1 LEDFYIPVLNEAI
14 EYKRI
19 AGFFSSS
26 SLAIAAR
33 GIKGL
38 IKNNGKM
45 KLLISPRLSKNDIK
59 TIENSINKPEI
70 YLENKLMS
78 ELDNIQNI
86 LERNYV
92 YALGWL
98 LVNDMLE
105 IKVVVP
111 KNKNDQF
118 LSFDEVNSRGIFHQK
133 VGIFKDLEGNI
144 ISFSGSIN
152 ETSTGW
158 LENIEEFKVFKLW
171 EDGQKDY
178 CKGDIDKFDS
188 FWNSNRNNVEI
199 LDLPKAV
206 KKHLID
212 NAPEDIFNVLSVKNY
227 RKEKKK
233 VMEINSLSLFDYQEE
248 AVKKWE
254 NNNRR
259 LILEMATGTGK
270 TRTAIGCI
278 TKLNQI
284 KRLVVIIA
292 TPQNTLTLQ
301 WKNEIEKLNIRY
313 DSFIIADSTNTKWKT
328 QLENSL
334 LDLSFNLE
342 NMIIVY
348 TTHATC
354 SSNDFIKIIS
364 KNKRNIKYFFVGDE
378 AHGLGAYKTQRGLLE
393 LYDYRLGLSATP
405 KRWYDDIGTEKLYNF
420 FGNDSFEFSINDALN
435 NINPLTNKPYL
446 VNYTYKPYFTTLTEE
461 ELGEYKK
468 LSKKISKLSNY
479 SKDSDKYLKYRENLI
494 FNRANIHKSADNKYE
509 IFNYILEEINVLKDT
524 LIFVSPEQIDNV
536 IELLNK
542 KGIVAKKFTQEEG
555 TVPLSKFN
563 GRTERQYIIDKFK
576 ENKYDVLV
584 AIKCLDEGI
593 DIPSAKNAILMAS
606 STNPREYIQR
616 IGRVIRQSEDKKEAI
631 IYDIIIKPNYENL
644 NKNFIEF
651 EKSIFEKEMARV
663 LEIAENASNN
673 AEAYEIVYN
682 QIRGG
687 V

>member
-1 LEDFYIPVLNEAI
+1 MSFKSIDIKSNYESGIDNLLEDFYIPVLNEAI

-233 VMEINSLSLFDYQEE
+233 VMEIN
-248 AVKKWE
+248 
-254 NNNRR
+254 
-259 LILEMATGTGK
+259 
-270 TRTAIGCI
+270 
-278 TKLNQI
+278 
-284 KRLVVIIA
+284 
-292 TPQNTLTLQ
+292 
-301 WKNEIEKLNIRY
+301 
-313 DSFIIADSTNTKWKT
+313 
-328 QLENSL
+328 
-334 LDLSFNLE
+334 
-342 NMIIVY
+342 
-348 TTHATC
+348 
-354 SSNDFIKIIS
+354 
-364 KNKRNIKYFFVGDE
+364 
-378 AHGLGAYKTQRGLLE
+378 
-393 LYDYRLGLSATP
+393 
-405 KRWYDDIGTEKLYNF
+405 
-420 FGNDSFEFSINDALN
+420 
-435 NINPLTNKPYL
+435 
-446 VNYTYKPYFTTLTEE
+446 
-461 ELGEYKK
+461 
-468 LSKKISKLSNY
+468 
-479 SKDSDKYLKYRENLI
+479 
-494 FNRANIHKSADNKYE
+494 
-509 IFNYILEEINVLKDT
+509 
-524 LIFVSPEQIDNV
+524 
-536 IELLNK
+536 
-542 KGIVAKKFTQEEG
+542 
-555 TVPLSKFN
+555 
-563 GRTERQYIIDKFK
+563 
-576 ENKYDVLV
+576 
-584 AIKCLDEGI
+584 
-593 DIPSAKNAILMAS
+593 
-606 STNPREYIQR
+606 
-616 IGRVIRQSEDKKEAI
+616 
-631 IYDIIIKPNYENL
+631 
-644 NKNFIEF
+644 
-651 EKSIFEKEMARV
+651 
-663 LEIAENASNN
+663 
-673 AEAYEIVYN
+673 
-682 QIRGG
+682 
-687 V
+687 